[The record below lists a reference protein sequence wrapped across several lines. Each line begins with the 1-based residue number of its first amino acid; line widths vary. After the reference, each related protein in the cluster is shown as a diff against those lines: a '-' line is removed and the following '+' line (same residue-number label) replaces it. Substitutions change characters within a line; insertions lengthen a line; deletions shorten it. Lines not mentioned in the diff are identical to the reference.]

1 MILRAFSI
9 HDIQAD
15 VYSPPFF
22 MRTVGEATRAFKE
35 LVNNPDT
42 TPGKHPTAFRL
53 VVLGT
58 FDDTAGNLI
67 AEPITS
73 LGVGVDYVAMSDS
86 AVPLGIVK
94 GA

>member
-22 MRTVGEATRAFKE
+22 MRSVGEATRAFKD
-35 LVNNPDT
+35 LVNNPET

-53 VVLGT
+53 VVLGS
-58 FDDTAGNLI
+58 FDDTAGSLI
-67 AEPITS
+67 AEAITS
-73 LGVGVDYVAMSDS
+73 LGVGSDYVDLPSN